1 MGCVIAEMYMD
12 GEGPFDLPAL
22 LAYRACPSDSAAD
35 AFLTQRI
42 SKIAD
47 PVVHVSGAGSD
58 EPPVSLVYRGL
69 MTQYI
74 LHVHWPC
81 NVEM

>member
-22 LAYRACPSDSAAD
+22 LAYRACPNDSAAD

-47 PVVHVSGAGSD
+47 PVVHVSAADSD
-58 EPPVSLVYRGL
+58 EPPVSLAYHGRVP
-69 MTQYI
+69 QYI
-74 LHVHWPC
+74 LHLHCPC